1 MRVGDYW
8 LLVFLGEEVP
18 GQYLAGDGD
27 VYVAVLDDDFETME
41 TIKVSDNTDGS
52 GLGSAR
58 PSFARHMDKLL
69 VAWDKSFQPHM
80 STITLDLV
88 AFGLDEDDSGFVP
101 PEDSDDEGSPCAD
114 ERDTAGGGSA
124 PGADDA
130 EGGTSSAGLEGD
142 SEDEFDEADDGEGI
156 KEDPCDE
163 GCGCTHPPRAQAWPG
178 PASLD
183 SWPSEDGEAELLCV
197 AVEEGVVR
205 F

>member
-58 PSFARHMDKLL
+58 PSFARHMDKL
-69 VAWDKSFQPHM
+69 
-80 STITLDLV
+80 TR
-88 AFGLDEDDSGFVP
+88 GLGQELPAAHEHHHARPGRLRPGRRRQRLRSLRI
-101 PEDSDDEGSPCAD
+101 ATM
-114 ERDTAGGGSA
+114 RAARA
-124 PGADDA
+124 PTK
-130 EGGTSSAGLEGD
+130 GTPL
-142 SEDEFDEADDGEGI
+142 EADPHPAPMTRRAGPLPPASRVTAKTNSTRRTTARASRKI
-156 KEDPCDE
+156 PA
-163 GCGCTHPPRAQAWPG
+163 TRAAAVRTPPRAQVWPG
-178 PASLD
+178 PASLG
-183 SWPSEDGEAELLCV
+183 SWPSEDGEADLLCV

-205 F
+205 L